1 MEVTTRSIRH
11 RQSPRRIAVARAIA
25 AACIRRNGAAPSRGC
40 AAEWVG
46 ASSSYVWGVGV
57 LMDCNGALLDEV
69 LEGRVGL
76 FDAVRQVRQTQ
87 QVCRNS
93 NTATNR
99 SPH

>member
-1 MEVTTRSIRH
+1 
-11 RQSPRRIAVARAIA
+11 
-25 AACIRRNGAAPSRGC
+25 
-40 AAEWVG
+40 
-46 ASSSYVWGVGV
+46 
-57 LMDCNGALLDEV
+57 MDCNGALLDEV